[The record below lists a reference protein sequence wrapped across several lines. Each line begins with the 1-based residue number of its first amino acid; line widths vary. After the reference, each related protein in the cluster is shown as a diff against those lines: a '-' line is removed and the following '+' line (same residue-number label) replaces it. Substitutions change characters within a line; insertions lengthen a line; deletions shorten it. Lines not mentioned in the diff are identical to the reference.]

1 MTETGLPVVV
11 DFYSDSCGPCRMMA
25 PIFKKVAGDLVD
37 KAVFVKIDTNQQY
50 ELSQRFQVRSLPTFM
65 WFVGDT
71 KGPIQVEKGGIGEGP
86 LRQYTNKAMRQAE
99 SENVVLE
106 WESFVEYYKEMDP
119 AKSEEELKSLY
130 DKCAKKIKGSKGQ
143 CVGSSAA
150 GLMRKLK
157 KKYKK
162 APPTKKRFEPSE
174 TSKKSD
180 DEAGAKKEEKPKQRR
195 ASGANS
201 APNLHLATKEQLQA
215 ELEKRLDEERDAQVD
230 AEGEDEDES
239 DPDFKRWSPG
249 AFPQP
254 VGTAREQISCLDLII
269 FLRNIY
275 YISCS
280 QKGDYYW
287 RWPCGEFLHSSGE
300 ETIQKGHSTSQ
311 INSVSVLGYVGGYLC
326 SKSWVESPH
335 HRA

>member
-99 SENVVLE
+99 SENVILE

-119 AKSEEELKSLY
+119 NKSEEELKSLY
-130 DKCAKKIKGSKGQ
+130 DKCAKKVKGSKGQ
-143 CVGSSAA
+143 CVGASAT
-150 GLMRKLK
+150 GLIRKLK

-162 APPTKKRFEPSE
+162 GPPTKKRFEPSE
-174 TSKKSD
+174 SSKNSGGG
-180 DEAGAKKEEKPKQRR
+180 DEGSAKKEEKPKQRR
-195 ASGANS
+195 ASGSSS

-230 AEGEDEDES
+230 AEGEDEDEP
-239 DPDFKRWSPG
+239 DPDFKRWAPG
-249 AFPQP
+249 PFPQP
-254 VGTAREQISCLDLII
+254 VRT
-269 FLRNIY
+269 
-275 YISCS
+275 
-280 QKGDYYW
+280 
-287 RWPCGEFLHSSGE
+287 
-300 ETIQKGHSTSQ
+300 
-311 INSVSVLGYVGGYLC
+311 
-326 SKSWVESPH
+326 
-335 HRA
+335 